1 MKVIYTDDALDDLEF
16 AYDFIARKWPDVLA
30 GFERRLVEI
39 EGLVSEHSESGHILT
54 KRPGVRSVAFAHYP
68 YLFYYRIK
76 ACTSKFS
83 ASTTLPN
90 APGNNKSGF
99 GVRLRRRALVNGAA
113 SRLRPS
119 GLDP

>member
-16 AYDFIARKWPDVLA
+16 AYDFIARKWPDVLV

-39 EGLVSEHSESGHILT
+39 ERLVSEHSESGRILT

-76 ACTSKFS
+76 GAHVEVLRIYNTSQ
-83 ASTTLPN
+83 
-90 APGNNKSGF
+90 
-99 GVRLRRRALVNGAA
+99 
-113 SRLRPS
+113 RPWEQ
-119 GLDP
+119 